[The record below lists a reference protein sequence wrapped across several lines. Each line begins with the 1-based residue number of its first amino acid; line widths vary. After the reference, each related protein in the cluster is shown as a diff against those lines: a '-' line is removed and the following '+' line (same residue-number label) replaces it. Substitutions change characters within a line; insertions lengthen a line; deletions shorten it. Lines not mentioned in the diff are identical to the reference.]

1 MQVQRAEAL
10 VRLGYPAVAS
20 VLPDILGWMK
30 DLNWPVAQVF
40 QPFLAGVGEPLA
52 PFIRDVLSG
61 TDDIWKFWIVTSIVR
76 ESPSLAAALLPEL
89 QRIADS
95 PSIGEQSEGV
105 SQVARELLRSP
116 AATGDA

>member
-20 VLPDILGWMK
+20 VLPDILEWMK

-40 QPFLAGVGEPLA
+40 QPFLAKVGEPLA
-52 PFIRDVLSG
+52 PFIRNVLSG
-61 TDDIWKFWIVTSIVR
+61 TDDIWKFWLVTSVVR
-76 ESPSLAAALLPEL
+76 ESPILAAALRPEL

-95 PSIGEQSEGV
+95 PSIGEKSEGV
-105 SQVARELLRSP
+105 SQVARELLRAP